1 MLDVSP
7 PLRGIN
13 TLYLYP
19 PYITHVEVLNYL
31 EQHLKDIVLLD
42 AFKGSKGK
50 VYVVITPLNFNL
62 QSFLNALKYENAVL
76 IGIMDQDRDL
86 RFLMNELDKVG
97 LKVPDVFK
105 EIQYVNPRF
114 EYRSLIEKTEREFL
128 SLDRK
133 ARANVRLLFDMI
145 TYGIYEGNYEI
156 RREWV
161 KEDLNF
167 GGFAKVEGE
176 KILPNVGKLHS
187 IFNEDWSKSRILGV
201 MERLS
206 DNYKPFCLL
215 AKRLLDKVRYFLV
228 MNDDIREAL
237 EVAITWAVNLAREKG
252 EVWEPCEVLMYYRIA
267 FSGFDDNVKLGIMD
281 GEYILE
287 KFRGKMDLEEEL
299 KITNILGILN
309 LYAGNLNQAEYY
321 LKEVVNRGEGAI
333 RDMALLNLGLLEGRK
348 GNLKA
353 EYEIYKGLIEKS
365 EDRRVLFV
373 ALRNILSLYGDPSK
387 FGAKLDLEEVMEYF
401 NKGIKIFR
409 EVKDRNGEFGLR
421 YNFAVILAN
430 TGNYHDAI
438 KQINEMIK
446 ITKDINRNEYADTMG
461 LLGYVYLC
469 MGDYE
474 KAIQSFEEAL
484 RSFDLR
490 DKNFEGR
497 YYIVKANYALAL
509 AKFGKVDEAKLII
522 EDIDR
527 KIGELNL
534 RPDHEE
540 VIKDT
545 VEEAKVYI
553 QTWCSK
559 L

>member
-1 MLDVSP
+1 MLDISP
-7 PLRGIN
+7 PLRGID

-19 PYITHVEVLNYL
+19 PYITHLEVLKFL
-31 EQHLKDIVLLD
+31 GQHLKDMVLLD
-42 AFKGSKGK
+42 AFKGSKGR

-76 IGIMDQDRDL
+76 IGIMDQNRDL
-86 RFLMNELDKVG
+86 RFLMAELDKVG

-105 EIQYVNPRF
+105 EIQYVNPKF
-114 EYRSLIEKTEREFL
+114 EYSSLIEKTEKEFL
-128 SLDRK
+128 SLDMEV
-133 ARANVRLLFDMI
+133 RANVKLLFEMI

-161 KEDLNF
+161 KGDLNF
-167 GGFAKVEGE
+167 GDFAKVEGE
-176 KILPNVGKLHS
+176 KILPNVGKLHA

-215 AKRLLDKVRYFLV
+215 AQNLHDRVRYFLV

-237 EVAITWAVNLAREKG
+237 EIAITWAVNLVKEKG
-252 EVWEPCEVLMYYRIA
+252 KVWEPYEVLMYYRMA

-287 KFRGKMDLEEEL
+287 EFRGKLDLETEL
-299 KITNILGILN
+299 KITNILGLLN

-321 LKEVVNRGEGAI
+321 LREVVNRSEGKI
-333 RDMALLNLGLLEGRK
+333 RDIALLNLGFLEGMR
-348 GNLKA
+348 GNIRA
-353 EYEIYKGLIEKS
+353 EYKIYKSLIEKS
-365 EDRRVLFV
+365 TNKTVLCT
-373 ALRNILSLYGDPSK
+373 AIRNILVLYTDLEK
-387 FGAKLDLEEVMEYF
+387 IEVTLDLNEIMKYF
-401 NKGIKIFR
+401 NMGLRLAREIKDKNR
-409 EVKDRNGEFGLR
+409 EFWLR
-421 YNFAVILAN
+421 YNFAVVLQKI
-430 TGNYHDAI
+430 GEFKEAI
-438 KQINEMIK
+438 KQVEEMLK
-446 ITKDINRNEYADTMG
+446 ISKDTNINEYADALG
-461 LLGYVYLC
+461 LLGYIYYK

-484 RSFDLR
+484 ISFDLR

-509 AKFGKVDEAKLII
+509 AKYGKFDEAKLIV
-522 EDIDR
+522 EDVDR

-540 VIKDT
+540 LIKDT
-545 VEEAKVYI
+545 IEEVKGY
-553 QTWCSK
+553 

>member
-1 MLDVSP
+1 MLDISP
-7 PLRGIN
+7 PLRGID

-19 PYITHVEVLNYL
+19 PYITHVEVLKYL
-31 EQHLKDIVLLD
+31 EQQLKDIVLLD
-42 AFKGSKGK
+42 AFKGSKGR

-76 IGIMDQDRDL
+76 IGIMDQNRDL
-86 RFLMNELDKVG
+86 RFLMAELDKVG

-105 EIQYVNPRF
+105 EIQNVNPRF
-114 EYRSLIEKTEREFL
+114 EYRSLIEKTEKEFL
-128 SLDRK
+128 SLDTEV
-133 ARANVRLLFDMI
+133 RANVKLLFDMI

-161 KEDLNF
+161 KGDINF
-167 GGFAKVEGE
+167 GDFAKVEGE
-176 KILPNVGKLHS
+176 KILPNVGKLHA

-215 AKRLLDKVRYFLV
+215 AQNLHDRVRYFLV

-237 EVAITWAVNLAREKG
+237 EIAITWAVNLAKEKG
-252 EVWEPCEVLMYYRIA
+252 EVWEPYEVLMYYRIA
-267 FSGFDDNVKLGIMD
+267 FSGFDDNSKLGIMD

-287 KFRGKMDLEEEL
+287 KFRGKLDLEKEL
-299 KITNILGILN
+299 KITNILGLLN

-321 LKEVVNRGEGAI
+321 LKEVVNRGEGVI
-333 RDMALLNLGLLEGRK
+333 RDMALANLGFLEGMK

-365 EDRRVLFV
+365 TDRRVLFV
-373 ALRNILSLYGDPSK
+373 ALRNILALYGDPSRV
-387 FGAKLDLEEVMEYF
+387 GAKLDLEEVMEYF

-421 YNFAVILAN
+421 YNFVVILAN

-438 KQINEMIK
+438 KQINEMVK
-446 ITKDINRNEYADTMG
+446 ITKDININEYADTMS
-461 LLGYVYLC
+461 LLGYVYLR
-469 MGDYE
+469 MGDYQ
-474 KAIQSFEEAL
+474 KSIQSFEEAL

-490 DKNFEGR
+490 YKNFEER
-497 YYIVKANYALAL
+497 YYIAKAHYALAL
-509 AKFGKVDEAKLII
+509 AKYGKIDETKLIVDEMDK
-522 EDIDR
+522 

-534 RPDHEE
+534 RPETVESIKNIIEE
-540 VIKDT
+540 VKG
-545 VEEAKVYI
+545 YR
-553 QTWCSK
+553 
-559 L
+559 

>member
-1 MLDVSP
+1 MLDISP
-7 PLRGIN
+7 PLRGID

-19 PYITHVEVLNYL
+19 PYITHVEVLKFL
-31 EQHLKDIVLLD
+31 GQHLKDMVLLD
-42 AFKGSKGK
+42 AFKGSKGR

-76 IGIMDQDRDL
+76 IGIMDQNRDL
-86 RFLMNELDKVG
+86 RFLMAELDKVG

-114 EYRSLIEKTEREFL
+114 EYRSLIEKTEKEFL
-128 SLDRK
+128 SLDTEV
-133 ARANVRLLFDMI
+133 RANIKLLFDMI

-161 KEDLNF
+161 KGDLNF
-167 GGFAKVEGE
+167 GDFAKVEGE
-176 KILPNVGKLHS
+176 KILPNVGKLHA
-187 IFNEDWSKSRILGV
+187 IFNEDWSKSRMLGV

-215 AKRLLDKVRYFLV
+215 AQNLHDRVRYFLV

-237 EVAITWAVNLAREKG
+237 EIAITWAVNLAKEKG
-252 EVWEPCEVLMYYRIA
+252 EVWEPYEVLMYYRIA
-267 FSGFDDNVKLGIMD
+267 FWGFDDNLKLGIMD

-287 KFRGKMDLEEEL
+287 KFRGKLDLEEEL
-299 KITNILGILN
+299 KITNTLGLLN

-321 LKEVVNRGEGAI
+321 LKEVVNRGEGAT
-333 RDMALLNLGLLEGRK
+333 RDLALANLGLLEGMK

-353 EYEIYKGLIEKS
+353 AYEIYKGLIEKS
-365 EDRRVLFV
+365 TDRGVLFV
-373 ALRNILSLYGDPSK
+373 ALINILELYNYPSK

-409 EVKDRNGEFGLR
+409 EVKDRTGEYELR

-438 KQINEMIK
+438 KQINELIK
-446 ITKDINRNEYADTMG
+446 ITKDISRNQYADTMS
-461 LLGYVYLC
+461 LLGYVYLR

-474 KAIQSFEEAL
+474 KSIQSFEEAL

-490 DKNFEGR
+490 YKNFEER
-497 YYIVKANYALAL
+497 YYMAKAFYASAL
-509 AKFGKVDEAKLII
+509 AKYGKVDEARLII
-522 EDIDR
+522 EDVNR

-534 RPDHEE
+534 RPEVEE
-540 VIKDT
+540 LIKDT
-545 VEEAKVYI
+545 IEEVKVYI
-553 QTWCSK
+553 HG
-559 L
+559 

>member
-19 PYITHVEVLNYL
+19 PYITHVEVLKYL

-42 AFKGSKGK
+42 AFKGSKGR

-167 GGFAKVEGE
+167 GDFAKVEGE

-373 ALRNILSLYGDPSK
+373 ALRNILALYGDSSK
-387 FGAKLDLEEVMEYF
+387 FGAELDLEEVVEYF

>member
-1 MLDVSP
+1 
-7 PLRGIN
+7 
-13 TLYLYP
+13 
-19 PYITHVEVLNYL
+19 
-31 EQHLKDIVLLD
+31 
-42 AFKGSKGK
+42 
-50 VYVVITPLNFNL
+50 
-62 QSFLNALKYENAVL
+62 
-76 IGIMDQDRDL
+76 
-86 RFLMNELDKVG
+86 
-97 LKVPDVFK
+97 
-105 EIQYVNPRF
+105 
-114 EYRSLIEKTEREFL
+114 LIEKTEREFL

-167 GGFAKVEGE
+167 GDFAKVEGE

-373 ALRNILSLYGDPSK
+373 ALRNILALYGDSSK
-387 FGAKLDLEEVMEYF
+387 FGAELDLEEVVEYF

-497 YYIVKANYALAL
+497 YYMAKAYYALAL
-509 AKFGKVDEAKLII
+509 AKYGKVDDAKLIV
-522 EDIDR
+522 EDVDR

-545 VEEAKVYI
+545 IEEVKGYL
-553 QTWCSK
+553 QG
-559 L
+559 

>member
-7 PLRGIN
+7 PLRGID

-19 PYITHVEVLNYL
+19 PYITHVEVLKFL
-31 EQHLKDIVLLD
+31 GQHLKDIVLLD
-42 AFKGSKGK
+42 AFKGSKGR
-50 VYVVITPLNFNL
+50 VYVVKTPLNFNL

-128 SLDRK
+128 SLDTEV
-133 ARANVRLLFDMI
+133 RANIKLLFDMI

-161 KEDLNF
+161 KGDINF
-167 GGFAKVEGE
+167 GDFAKVEGE
-176 KILPNVGKLHS
+176 KILPNVGKLHA
-187 IFNEDWSKSRILGV
+187 IFNEDWSKSRMLGV

-206 DNYKPFCLL
+206 DNYKPFYLL
-215 AKRLLDKVRYFLV
+215 AQNLHDRVRYFLV
-228 MNDDIREAL
+228 MNDDTREAL
-237 EVAITWAVNLAREKG
+237 EIAITWAVNLAKEKG
-252 EVWEPCEVLMYYRIA
+252 EVWEPYEILMYYRIA
-267 FSGFDDNVKLGIMD
+267 FSGFDNNLKLGIMD

-287 KFRGKMDLEEEL
+287 KFRGKLDLEKEL
-299 KITNILGILN
+299 KIINILGLLN

-321 LKEVVNRGEGAI
+321 LKEVINRGEGAI
-333 RDMALLNLGLLEGRK
+333 RDMALVNLGLLEGRK

-365 EDRRVLFV
+365 TDRRVLFV
-373 ALRNILSLYGDPSK
+373 ALRNILALYGDSSK
-387 FGAKLDLEEVMEYF
+387 FGAKLDLEEVVEYF

-430 TGNYHDAI
+430 TGNHHDAI
-438 KQINEMIK
+438 KQINELVK
-446 ITKDINRNEYADTMG
+446 ITKGININEYADAMG
-461 LLGYVYLC
+461 LLGYVYLR

-484 RSFDLR
+484 RNFDLR

-497 YYIVKANYALAL
+497 YYMAKAHYALAL
-509 AKFGKVDEAKLII
+509 AKYEKIDEAKLII
-522 EDIDR
+522 EDVDR
-527 KIGELNL
+527 KIGEFNL

-540 VIKDT
+540 LIKDT
-545 VEEAKVYI
+545 IEEAKGYL
-553 QTWCSK
+553 QG
-559 L
+559 

>member
-7 PLRGIN
+7 PSRGIN

-19 PYITHVEVLNYL
+19 PYITHVEVLKYL

-42 AFKGSKGK
+42 AFKGSKGR
-50 VYVVITPLNFNL
+50 VYVVTTPLNFNL

-86 RFLMNELDKVG
+86 KFLMNELDKVG

-114 EYRSLIEKTEREFL
+114 EYRSLIERTEREFL

-133 ARANVRLLFDMI
+133 ARANVKLLFDMI

-161 KEDLNF
+161 KGDINF
-167 GGFAKVEGE
+167 GDFAKVEGE
-176 KILPNVGKLHS
+176 KILPNVGKLHA
-187 IFNEDWSKSRILGV
+187 IFNEDWSKSRMLGV

-215 AKRLLDKVRYFLV
+215 AQNLRDRVRYFLV
-228 MNDDIREAL
+228 MNDKIKEAL
-237 EVAITWAVNLAREKG
+237 EIAITWAVNLAKEKG
-252 EVWEPCEVLMYYRIA
+252 EFWEPYEILMYYRIT

-287 KFRGKMDLEEEL
+287 KFRGKMDLEMEL
-299 KITNILGILN
+299 KVINILGLLN
-309 LYAGNLNQAEYY
+309 LYLGNLNQAEYY
-321 LKEVVNRGEGAI
+321 LREVVNRGEGKI
-333 RDMALLNLGLLEGRK
+333 KDMALLNLGFLEGTR
-348 GNLKA
+348 GNIRA
-353 EYEIYKGLIEKS
+353 EYEIYKSLIEKS
-365 EDRRVLFV
+365 TDKAVLFT
-373 ALRNILSLYGDPSK
+373 AIRNILVLYTDLEK
-387 FGAKLDLEEVMEYF
+387 IEVTLDLNEITKYF
-401 NKGIKIFR
+401 NMGLRLAREIKD
-409 EVKDRNGEFGLR
+409 KNGEFWLR
-421 YNFAVILAN
+421 YNFAVVLQKM
-430 TGNYHDAI
+430 GEFKEAI
-438 KQINEMIK
+438 KQIEEMLK
-446 ITKDINRNEYADTMG
+446 ISKDTNINEYAYALG
-461 LLGYVYLC
+461 LLGYIYYK

-484 RSFDLR
+484 ISFDLR

-509 AKFGKVDEAKLII
+509 AKYGKVDEAKLII
-522 EDIDR
+522 EDVDR

-540 VIKDT
+540 LIKDT
-545 VEEAKVYI
+545 IEEVKVYI
-553 QTWCSK
+553 HG
-559 L
+559 

>member
-19 PYITHVEVLNYL
+19 PYITHVDVLKFL

-42 AFKGSKGK
+42 TFKGSKGR

-86 RFLMNELDKVG
+86 RFLMAELDKVG

-105 EIQYVNPRF
+105 EIRYVNPRF

-133 ARANVRLLFDMI
+133 TRANVRLLFDMI
-145 TYGIYEGNYEI
+145 TYGIYKGNYEI
-156 RREWV
+156 RREWL

-167 GGFAKVEGE
+167 GDFAKVEGE
-176 KILPNVGKLHS
+176 KILPNVEKLYA

-215 AKRLLDKVRYFLV
+215 AQNLHDRVRYFLV
-228 MNDDIREAL
+228 MNDKIREAL
-237 EVAITWAVNLAREKG
+237 EIAITWAVNLVKEKG
-252 EVWEPCEVLMYYRIA
+252 EVWEPYEVLMYYRIA

-287 KFRGKMDLEEEL
+287 KFMGKMDLEMEL
-299 KITNILGILN
+299 KIINILGLLN

-321 LKEVVNRGEGAI
+321 LREVVNRGEGKI
-333 RDMALLNLGLLEGRK
+333 KDIALLNLGFLEGTR
-348 GNLKA
+348 GNIRA
-353 EYEIYKGLIEKS
+353 EYGIYKSLIEKS
-365 EDRRVLFV
+365 TDKTVLFT
-373 ALRNILSLYGDPSK
+373 AIRNILVLYPDLEK
-387 FGAKLDLEEVMEYF
+387 IEVTLDLNEIMKYF
-401 NKGIKIFR
+401 NMGLRLAKEIKD
-409 EVKDRNGEFGLR
+409 KNGEFWLR
-421 YNFAVILAN
+421 YNFAVVLQKM
-430 TGNYHDAI
+430 GEFKEAI
-438 KQINEMIK
+438 KQVEEMLK
-446 ITKDINRNEYADTMG
+446 ISKDTNINEYAYALG
-461 LLGYVYLC
+461 LLGYIYYK

-474 KAIQSFEEAL
+474 KAIQSLEEAL
-484 RSFDLR
+484 ISFDLR

-509 AKFGKVDEAKLII
+509 AKYGKVDEAKLII
-522 EDIDR
+522 EDVDR

-540 VIKDT
+540 LIKDT
-545 VEEAKVYI
+545 IEEAKVYI
-553 QTWCSK
+553 HG
-559 L
+559 

>member
-19 PYITHVEVLNYL
+19 PYITHVEVLKYL
-31 EQHLKDIVLLD
+31 GQHLKDMVLLD
-42 AFKGSKGK
+42 AFKGSKGR

-76 IGIMDQDRDL
+76 IGIMDQNRDL

-105 EIQYVNPRF
+105 EIQYVNPKF

-128 SLDRK
+128 SLDTEV
-133 ARANVRLLFDMI
+133 RANIKLLFDMI

-161 KEDLNF
+161 KGDLNF
-167 GGFAKVEGE
+167 GDFAKVEGE
-176 KILPNVGKLHS
+176 KILPNVGKLHA
-187 IFNEDWSKSRILGV
+187 IFNEDWSKSRMLGV

-206 DNYKPFCLL
+206 DNYKPFYLL
-215 AKRLLDKVRYFLV
+215 AQNLHDRVRYFLV

-237 EVAITWAVNLAREKG
+237 EIAITWAVNLAKEKG
-252 EVWEPCEVLMYYRIA
+252 EVWEPYEILMYYRRT
-267 FSGFDDNVKLGIMD
+267 FSGFDDNSKLGIMD

-287 KFRGKMDLEEEL
+287 KFRGKLDLEKEL
-299 KITNILGILN
+299 KITNILGLLN
-309 LYAGNLNQAEYY
+309 LDAGNLNQAEYY
-321 LKEVVNRGEGAI
+321 LKEVVNRGEGVI
-333 RDMALLNLGLLEGRK
+333 RDMALANLGVLEGRK

-365 EDRRVLFV
+365 EDRRILFV
-373 ALRNILSLYGDPSK
+373 ALRNILSLYSDPSK
-387 FGAKLDLEEVMEYF
+387 FGAKLDLEEVVEYF

-438 KQINEMIK
+438 KQINEMVK
-446 ITKDINRNEYADTMG
+446 ITKDINRNEYADAMG
-461 LLGYVYLC
+461 LLGYVYSR
-469 MGDYE
+469 MEDYQ
-474 KAIQSFEEAL
+474 KSIQSFEEAL

-497 YYIVKANYALAL
+497 YYMAKAYYALAL
-509 AKFGKVDEAKLII
+509 AKYGKVDEAKLIV
-522 EDIDR
+522 EDVDR

-540 VIKDT
+540 AIKDT

-553 QTWCSK
+553 QG
-559 L
+559 

>member
-1 MLDVSP
+1 MLDISP
-7 PLRGIN
+7 PLRGID

-19 PYITHVEVLNYL
+19 PYITHVEVLKFL
-31 EQHLKDIVLLD
+31 GQHLKDMVLLD
-42 AFKGSKGK
+42 TFKGSKGR

-76 IGIMDQDRDL
+76 IGIMDQNRDL

-105 EIQYVNPRF
+105 EIQYVNPKF

-133 ARANVRLLFDMI
+133 VRANVRLLFDMI

-156 RREWV
+156 RREWL
-161 KEDLNF
+161 KGDLNF
-167 GGFAKVEGE
+167 GDFAKVEGE
-176 KILPNVGKLHS
+176 KILPNVEKLHA
-187 IFNEDWSKSRILGV
+187 IFNEDWSKSKILGV

-206 DNYKPFCLL
+206 DNYKPFYLL
-215 AKRLLDKVRYFLV
+215 AQNLHDRVRYFLV

-237 EVAITWAVNLAREKG
+237 EIAITWAVNLAKEKG
-252 EVWEPCEVLMYYRIA
+252 EVWEPYEVLMYYRIA

-287 KFRGKMDLEEEL
+287 KFRGKLDLEKEL
-299 KITNILGILN
+299 KITNILGLLN

-321 LKEVVNRGEGAI
+321 FKEVVNRGEGMI
-333 RDMALLNLGLLEGRK
+333 RDLALANLGVLEIKK
-348 GNLKA
+348 GNRKA
-353 EYEIYKGLIEKS
+353 SYEIYKGLIENS
-365 EDRRVLFV
+365 TDRGVLFS
-373 ALRNILSLYGDPSK
+373 ALGNMLATIVMLAPYGNPIDLS
-387 FGAKLDLEEVMEYF
+387 EVVEYF

-409 EVKDRNGEFGLR
+409 EVKDRNGEFWIR

-438 KQINEMIK
+438 KQINEMVK
-446 ITKDINRNEYADTMG
+446 ITKDINRNEYADTMT
-461 LLGYVYLC
+461 LLGYVYLR
-469 MGDYE
+469 MGDYQ
-474 KAIQSFEEAL
+474 KSIQSFEEAL
-484 RSFDLR
+484 ISFDLR

-497 YYIVKANYALAL
+497 YYMAKANYALAL
-509 AKFGKVDEAKLII
+509 AKCGKVDEAKLII
-522 EDIDR
+522 EDVDR

-534 RPDHEE
+534 RPDYEE
-540 VIKDT
+540 VIKD
-545 VEEAKVYI
+545 VIEQVKVYI
-553 QTWCSK
+553 HG
-559 L
+559 

>member
-1 MLDVSP
+1 MLDISP
-7 PLRGIN
+7 PLRGID

-19 PYITHVEVLNYL
+19 PYITHVEVLKFL
-31 EQHLKDIVLLD
+31 GQHLKDMVLLD
-42 AFKGSKGK
+42 AFKGSKGR

-76 IGIMDQDRDL
+76 IGIMDQNRDL
-86 RFLMNELDKVG
+86 RFLMAELDKVG

-105 EIQYVNPRF
+105 EIQYVNPKF
-114 EYRSLIEKTEREFL
+114 EYRSLIEKTEMGFL
-128 SLDRK
+128 SLDTK
-133 ARANVRLLFDMI
+133 VRANVKLLFEMI

-156 RREWV
+156 RREWL

-167 GGFAKVEGE
+167 GDFAKVEGE
-176 KILPNVGKLHS
+176 KILPNVGKLHA

-215 AKRLLDKVRYFLV
+215 AQNLHDRVRYFLV

-237 EVAITWAVNLAREKG
+237 EIAITWAVNLVKEKG
-252 EVWEPCEVLMYYRIA
+252 KVWEPYEVLMYYRMA

-287 KFRGKMDLEEEL
+287 KFRRKLDLETEL
-299 KITNILGILN
+299 EFINILGLLN
-309 LYAGNLNQAEYY
+309 LYLGNLNQAEYY
-321 LKEVVNRGEGAI
+321 LREVVNRSEGKI
-333 RDMALLNLGLLEGRK
+333 RDIALLNLGFLEGMR
-348 GNLKA
+348 GNIRA
-353 EYEIYKGLIEKS
+353 EYKIYKSLIEKS
-365 EDRRVLFV
+365 TNKTVLCT
-373 ALRNILSLYGDPSK
+373 AIRNILVLYTDLEK
-387 FGAKLDLEEVMEYF
+387 IEVTLDLNEIMKYF
-401 NKGIKIFR
+401 NMGLRLAREIKDKNR
-409 EVKDRNGEFGLR
+409 EFWLR
-421 YNFAVILAN
+421 YNFAVVLQKI
-430 TGNYHDAI
+430 GEFKEAI
-438 KQINEMIK
+438 KQVEEMLK
-446 ITKDINRNEYADTMG
+446 ISKDTNINEYADALG
-461 LLGYVYLC
+461 LLGYIYYK

-484 RSFDLR
+484 ISFDLR

-509 AKFGKVDEAKLII
+509 AKYGKFDEAKLIV
-522 EDIDR
+522 EDVDR

-540 VIKDT
+540 LIKDT
-545 VEEAKVYI
+545 IEEVKGY
-553 QTWCSK
+553 

>member
-1 MLDVSP
+1 
-7 PLRGIN
+7 
-13 TLYLYP
+13 
-19 PYITHVEVLNYL
+19 EVLKYL

-50 VYVVITPLNFNL
+50 VYVVITPLNFKL
-62 QSFLNALKYENAVL
+62 QSFLSALKYENAVL
-76 IGIMDQDRDL
+76 IGIMDQNRDL

-156 RREWV
+156 GREWV
-161 KEDLNF
+161 KGDLNF
-167 GGFAKVEGE
+167 GDFAKVEGE
-176 KILPNVGKLHS
+176 KILPNVEKLYA

-228 MNDDIREAL
+228 MNDDLRETL
-237 EVAITWAVNLAREKG
+237 EIAITWAVNLAKEKG
-252 EVWEPCEVLMYYRIA
+252 EVWEPYEILMYYRIE

-287 KFRGKMDLEEEL
+287 KFRGKMDLGTEL
-299 KITNILGILN
+299 KIINILGLLN

-321 LKEVVNRGEGAI
+321 FKDVVNRGEGVI
-333 RDMALLNLGLLEGRK
+333 RDMALANLGLLEGRK

-353 EYEIYKGLIEKS
+353 EYEIHKGLIEKS
-365 EDRRVLFV
+365 TDRRVLFV
-373 ALRNILSLYGDPSK
+373 ALRNILALYGDSSK
-387 FGAKLDLEEVMEYF
+387 FGAKLDLEEVVEYF

-409 EVKDRNGEFGLR
+409 EVKDRNGELGLR

-438 KQINEMIK
+438 RQINEMIK
-446 ITKDINRNEYADTMG
+446 ITKGININEYADTTG
-461 LLGYVYLC
+461 LLGYVYLR

-490 DKNFEGR
+490 YKNFEER
-497 YYIVKANYALAL
+497 YYVAKAFYALAL
-509 AKFGKVDEAKLII
+509 AKYGKIDEAKLIVEEI
-522 EDIDR
+522 EM
-527 KIGELNL
+527 KIGQLKL
-534 RPDHEE
+534 RPEIEELIKNKIEE
-540 VIKDT
+540 VKG
-545 VEEAKVYI
+545 YL
-553 QTWCSK
+553 QG
-559 L
+559 

>member
-19 PYITHVEVLNYL
+19 PYITHVEVLKYL
-31 EQHLKDIVLLD
+31 EQHLKDMVLLD
-42 AFKGSKGK
+42 AFKGSKGR

-114 EYRSLIEKTEREFL
+114 EYSSLIEKAEREFL

-133 ARANVRLLFDMI
+133 ARANVRLLFEMI

-156 RREWV
+156 RREWL

-167 GGFAKVEGE
+167 NFGVFAKVEGE
-176 KILPNVGKLHS
+176 KILPNVEKLYA
-187 IFNEDWSKSRILGV
+187 IFNEDWSKSRMLGV

-215 AKRLLDKVRYFLV
+215 AQTLYNKVRYFLV
-228 MNDDIREAL
+228 MNDKIKEAL
-237 EVAITWAVNLAREKG
+237 EIAITWAVNLAKEKG
-252 EVWEPCEVLMYYRIA
+252 EVWEPYEVLMYYRIA
-267 FSGFDDNVKLGIMD
+267 FSRFDDNVKLGIMD

-287 KFRGKMDLEEEL
+287 KFRGKMDLETEL
-299 KITNILGILN
+299 KIINILGLLN

-321 LKEVVNRGEGAI
+321 LREVVSRGEGKI
-333 RDMALLNLGLLEGRK
+333 KDMALLNLGFLEGMR
-348 GNLKA
+348 GNIRA
-353 EYEIYKGLIEKS
+353 EYEIYKSLIEKS
-365 EDRRVLFV
+365 TDKAVLFT
-373 ALRNILSLYGDPSK
+373 AIRNILVLYTDLEK
-387 FGAKLDLEEVMEYF
+387 IEVTLDLNEIMKYF
-401 NKGIKIFR
+401 NMGLRLAREIKD
-409 EVKDRNGEFGLR
+409 KNGEFWLR
-421 YNFAVILAN
+421 YNFAVVLQKM
-430 TGNYHDAI
+430 GEFKEAI
-438 KQINEMIK
+438 KQIEEMLK
-446 ITKDINRNEYADTMG
+446 ISKDTNINEYAYALG
-461 LLGYVYLC
+461 LLGYIYYK

-474 KAIQSFEEAL
+474 KAIQSLEEAL
-484 RSFDLR
+484 ISFDLR

-509 AKFGKVDEAKLII
+509 AKYGKVDEAKLII
-522 EDIDR
+522 EDVDR

-540 VIKDT
+540 LIKDT
-545 VEEAKVYI
+545 IEEAKVYI
-553 QTWCSK
+553 HG
-559 L
+559 